1 MYRGHSSS
9 TIRSHNRALLLN
21 LLLIHEPVSRV
32 ELASITGLTIPTV
45 HGLIKELMQE
55 GIVEE
60 LGTTEPQGGGAGRRA
75 ALLGLKPRSRVSI
88 GVDLGVRT
96 TRIGLLDLK
105 GDILQEAQVIRHTND
120 EKPEDTL
127 SKILETVEKI
137 CSNRVMDAE
146 RIVGL
151 GIGVPGL
158 VEISTG
164 TIRRCI
170 NLGWQGIPIAGWFQD
185 KLDMPVIIDNNIRAM
200 AVGERM
206 FGRGREDAN
215 LISFF
220 VGPGIGA
227 GVLINGELFRGV
239 NDGAGEV
246 GHTLIDPN
254 GPMCS
259 CGRRGCLEAVAS
271 NRAIVRN
278 LWEVVQSGKDPELQ
292 SLLLQ
297 ELAKQDSGELTIETI
312 IGWAE
317 GGNKYCL
324 TLLEQAGRFLGE
336 GVANLV
342 NLFNPELVIVGGEL
356 FNHGDLVFNIL
367 AATAREKAF
376 SVPAEK
382 VTIVKTKF
390 GRRQGLIGAGALAL
404 KEFFYSS
411 TISQTVVDYPETAV
425 VDRG

>member
-75 ALLGLKPRSRVSI
+75 ALLGLKPCSRVSI

-105 GDILQEAQVIRHTND
+105 GNILQEAQVIRHGE
-120 EKPEDTL
+120 EKPKDTL
-127 SKILETVEKI
+127 DKVLSTVEELV
-137 CSNRVMDAE
+137 SDSALSAE
-146 RIVGL
+146 NIVGL

-158 VEISTG
+158 VEVATG
-164 TIRRCI
+164 TIRRCP
-170 NLGWQGIPIAGWFQD
+170 NLGWHSIPIAVWFQE
-185 KLDMPVIIDNNIRAM
+185 KLNMPVIIDNNIRAM

-206 FGRGREDAN
+206 FGRGREEAN

-227 GVLINGELFRGV
+227 GVMINDQIFRGV

-278 LWEVVQSGKDPELQ
+278 LWEVIQSGKDPGLQ
-292 SLLLQ
+292 NLVLQ
-297 ELAKQDSGELTIETI
+297 ELAQQDSGELTIETI

-336 GVANLV
+336 GVANL
-342 NLFNPELVIVGGEL
+342 
-356 FNHGDLVFNIL
+356 
-367 AATAREKAF
+367 
-376 SVPAEK
+376 
-382 VTIVKTKF
+382 
-390 GRRQGLIGAGALAL
+390 
-404 KEFFYSS
+404 
-411 TISQTVVDYPETAV
+411 
-425 VDRG
+425 